1 VPVLTTDAVRDV
13 LLLVGGE
20 TRPGTAALLHALDAA
35 EGEAPPVAAV
45 VRCLARAGAD
55 GHTVLPAGLLTE
67 MLVGTGASAEQSA
80 AAVAAAVEAGHV
92 LAFSPEPEDNAAET
106 LLALADIGMAEES
119 VAEAVHALVAT
130 SEVAIEDVPYGAVP
144 SVPDAVDLRTAD
156 VVAAAALL
164 ERAAER
170 PRVVLA
176 VDSALPPPGGPG
188 QVVADLV
195 AAAAGLGVTVE
206 VRDPEPGTRPVLAR
220 LCAAV
225 RSGELPPIDDPT
237 HEVVVVRAADGAE
250 AAHRARQLVTD
261 SLPRA
266 LGLRGDDVAVL
277 TPVRRGPTPSAPP
290 DCPRSDPARRPAVPG
305 PAWSRCCPRRRA
317 GCCRDRSCTGCS
329 AARPGTCPWSTR
341 RVPRWH
347 TPCGTPAPG
356 PAGRGWWRS
365 SPRES
370 EPRRCTTRLPR
381 GTIVGVSPEYE
392 YAPLRIPPGEDRA
405 TTQAR
410 LAVQAEFSGWE
421 LAHLRL
427 YSDGSRKVLLRR
439 RRTHPL
445 QPGLSV

>member
-1 VPVLTTDAVRDV
+1 MPVLTTDAVRDV
-13 LLLVGGE
+13 LMLVGGE

-35 EGEAPPVAAV
+35 EGGAPPVAAV

-92 LAFSPEPEDNAAET
+92 LAFSPEPEEEAAET

-119 VAEAVHALVAT
+119 VAEAFHALVAM

-195 AAAAGLGVTVE
+195 AAAAGLGVTVN
-206 VRDPEPGTRPVLAR
+206 VRDPEPGTHPVLTR

-237 HEVVVVRAADGAE
+237 REVVVVRAADGAE

-277 TPVRRGPTPSAPP
+277 TPVRRGPAGADSLRAAGLPALGPREAAGRTWPGVVVVLPP
-290 DCPRSDPARRPAVPG
+290 EACGVLSRPLVYGMFSRATRHLSVVHAAG
-305 PAWSRCCPRRRA
+305 PALAHAVRDTGARPRR
-317 GCCRDRSCTGCS
+317 
-329 AARPGTCPWSTR
+329 
-341 RVPRWH
+341 
-347 TPCGTPAPG
+347 
-356 PAGRGWWRS
+356 
-365 SPRES
+365 
-370 EPRRCTTRLPR
+370 TRLVALL
-381 GTIVGVSPEYE
+381 TEGV
-392 YAPLRIPPGEDRA
+392 
-405 TTQAR
+405 
-410 LAVQAEFSGWE
+410 
-421 LAHLRL
+421 
-427 YSDGSRKVLLRR
+427 
-439 RRTHPL
+439 
-445 QPGLSV
+445 